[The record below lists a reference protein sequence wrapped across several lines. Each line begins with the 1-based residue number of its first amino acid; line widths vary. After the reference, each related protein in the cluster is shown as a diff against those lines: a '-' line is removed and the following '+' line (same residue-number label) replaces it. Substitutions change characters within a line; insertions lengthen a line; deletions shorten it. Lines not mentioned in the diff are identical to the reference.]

1 MGTRIQSLAN
11 NFTTTGIVKA
21 AAIND
26 TSVSGITSIPAGL
39 GGALTLIKSITA
51 SASASIEFI
60 NGTDGVVLDGTYSSY
75 VFKFI
80 NIHPATN
87 DVAFRFQGS
96 TNGGSSYGVTIT
108 STAFRAR
115 HSEND
120 IETGLDYQT
129 SWDLAQSTSFQLIGQ
144 SGNDSDQN
152 IVSTL
157 QIFNPSST
165 TYVKH
170 WIITTNYTDHGD
182 GSYNAFLAGYFN
194 DGANA
199 INAIKFQMSSGN
211 IDDGI
216 IKLYGV
222 S

>member
-1 MGTRIQSLAN
+1 MGTRIQNLAN
-11 NFTTTGIVKA
+11 NFTTAGIVKA

-26 TSVSGITSIPAGL
+26 ASVSGITSIPAGV
-39 GGALTLIKSITA
+39 GGALTLLSTQTA
-51 SASASIEFI
+51 SASASIEFTSGI
-60 NGTDGVVLDGTYSSY
+60 DSTYDSY

-87 DVAFRFQGS
+87 DVALQFQGS
-96 TNGGSSYGVTIT
+96 TDGGSNYGVNIT

-120 IETGLDYQT
+120 VEVGLDYQT
-129 SWDLAQSTSFQLIGQ
+129 TWDLAQSTAFHQMGQ
-144 SGNDSDQN
+144 SGNDNDQN

-170 WIITTNYTDHGD
+170 WIMTNNYTDHGD
-182 GSYNAFLAGYFN
+182 GSYNGFYAGYFN
-194 DGANA
+194 TTSA
-199 INAIKFQMSSGN
+199 INALQFKFS
-211 IDDGI
+211 
-216 IKLYGV
+216 
-222 S
+222 